1 MVGQCVFRLE
11 LLPAEGTIVLD
22 EILVDVS
29 HVDLQH
35 TTVLEALPAILA
47 FKV

>member
-1 MVGQCVFRLE
+1 MVGQRVFGLE
-11 LLPAEGTIVLD
+11 LLPTEGTIILD

-35 TTVLEALPAILA
+35 TAVLEALPAILA
-47 FKV
+47 VKV

>member
-1 MVGQCVFRLE
+1 VVGQCVFGLE

-29 HVDLQH
+29 HVHLQH
-35 TTVLEALPAILA
+35 STVLEALPAILA